1 MGTTSSTV
9 KSLGC
14 QAEVKVDLDNA
25 LVYPGSQVTGKA
37 YLVVNADQLIAAS
50 LVLRISGG
58 ENVTI
63 RFQNTAQQ
71 QPLTRSQ
78 VWIEVAVPLAVARDG
93 FFARGQY
100 VFPFFFIIPK
110 GVPPSMVASSP
121 MGQGTGK
128 ASRFGGD
135 CSVSY
140 TVEAKIQTS
149 QQDPRFSQY
158 GAFPF
163 QDIGSQQIM
172 TVLGKPPPDVPRT
185 SVYVDPVEFHVNN
198 SPFDCFSVSGNVR
211 FGFAVPSNQFAVGE
225 TLDVTYVIQ
234 NNSNMNIASKG
245 MELQLVEEVR
255 YGINLE
261 ATASTRTLLLTKR
274 FVGHELEIDRSEA
287 FNPQDSVVSSRRRSC
302 VITHPEISSKL
313 KEIVD
318 SRRYR
323 YQFQVPPTAKSSM
336 EGKLIQVEHYLK
348 MFIHTGGE
356 PLGIQARVFIHS
368 PGGDTAAAL
377 SPRRAENEQEVI
389 IPTAVTLSSDPS
401 PASQQ
406 IHLQT
411 AIMNDWQQHP
421 QVAGEEATSFA
432 VVAPSAS
439 AISLPSVKIMDSTTS
454 SREVAYNVAPSGKY
468 SSGGAESQEGQL
480 IQNNNNKKSDQPVA
494 ELFQTLSRSYHPSQ
508 DFDNWCHENK
518 ADSLTA
524 DEFGMVFSMLGSDQV
539 AIADQLVAVRTEI
552 SCAHIASALGR
563 CSSIG
568 KSELVK
574 KLSVRC
580 PDKDNIDLIQV
591 QLSPYEWMCVENCFA

>member
-1 MGTTSSTV
+1 MGTASSSVRNTA
-9 KSLGC
+9 
-14 QAEVKVDLDNA
+14 QAEVKVELDNA

-63 RFQNTAQQ
+63 RFQNSTHQ

-100 VFPFFFIIPK
+100 VFPFFFTIPK
-110 GVPPSMVASSP
+110 GVPPSMMASSP
-121 MGQGTGK
+121 MGQGSGK
-128 ASRFGGD
+128 ASRFGGE

-149 QQDPRFSQY
+149 QQNPRFSQH
-158 GAFPF
+158 GGFPF
-163 QDIGSQQIM
+163 QDIRTQQIM
-172 TVLGKPPPDVPRT
+172 TVLGKPPPDVPRS

-198 SPFDCFSVSGNVR
+198 SPFDCFSVSGNIR

-225 TLDVTYVIQ
+225 VFDVTYVIQ
-234 NNSNMNIASKG
+234 NNSNMNISNKG
-245 MELQLVEEVR
+245 MEIQLVEEVR
-255 YGINLE
+255 YGINLD

-287 FNPQDSVVSSRRRSC
+287 FNPQDSVVSSRRRSS
-302 VITHPEISSKL
+302 VVTHPEISSKL
-313 KEIVD
+313 KEIVN

-323 YQFQVPPTAKSSM
+323 YQFQVPPTAKPSM
-336 EGKLIQVEHYLK
+336 EGQLIQVEHYLK

-356 PLGIQARVFIHS
+356 PLGIQARIFIHS
-368 PGGDTAAAL
+368 AGGDAAAPL
-377 SPRRAENEQEVI
+377 SPRAENEQEVI
-389 IPTAVTLSSDPS
+389 IPTAVTISNDPS
-401 PASQQ
+401 SAPAHQ
-406 IHLQT
+406 IHLQA

-421 QVAGEEATSFA
+421 QVVGEEATSFA
-432 VVAPSAS
+432 VVASTSAV
-439 AISLPSVKIMDSTTS
+439 SLPSVKIMDPTSS
-454 SREVAYNVAPSGKY
+454 SREVAYNIAPSGKY
-468 SSGGAESQEGQL
+468 PSGGAESQGQL
-480 IQNNNNKKSDQPVA
+480 IQNKKSEEPVA
-494 ELFQTLSRSYHPSQ
+494 ELFQTLSSSYHPSE
-508 DFDNWCHENK
+508 DFDKWCHENK

-539 AIADQLVAVRTEI
+539 AVADQLVAVRTEI
-552 SCAHIASALGR
+552 SCAHIASALRR

-580 PDKDNIDLIQV
+580 PDKDNIDLIHV